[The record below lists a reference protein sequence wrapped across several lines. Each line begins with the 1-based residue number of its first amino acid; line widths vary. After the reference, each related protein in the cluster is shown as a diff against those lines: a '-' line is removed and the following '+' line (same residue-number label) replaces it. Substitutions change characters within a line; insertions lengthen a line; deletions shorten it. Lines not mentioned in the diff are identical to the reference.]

1 MNNVLN
7 RKMFVNRDARAKL
20 ANMGGILASSP
31 EMVDETQRYAPG
43 GTVTTDASGATGT
56 FSVDPQPSFM
66 QRLFEDLMR
75 KIRNNEPFNDRDVQV
90 YESLPTEVKQRIN
103 VNSAEG
109 LDTTDNDRARR
120 GPGRTAMDFSSN
132 VGIMSA
138 APSVEAVNPALDD
151 PTTKLDQTPQLD
163 IGLSA
168 FQLQELQK
176 QRDAYQE
183 NLRKYQEDYQ
193 APELASAEILSEP
206 EIAPERINVNS
217 AELLDTSDNDRA
229 RRGPGRTAMDF
240 STETIPTA
248 SVDNNE
254 VSLMEIIDQK
264 VAPAAKGNRE
274 DAISTIA
281 NFNEAEKQGAAM
293 GAASEMFTPPS
304 PYEEKM
310 QKKEDDADR
319 AERIAAEDEAFAQD
333 VPPAPF
339 VGEKNKGEVYEG
351 DGKWTIEKFLEG
363 SAGPS
368 GLSSKKI
375 GDEIEGS
382 SNPSEDMANAVGDA
396 LGEDFEGMDM
406 PERISSYK
414 KILSD
419 LLGTDTKEDK
429 KEEFWM
435 NMAMVGFA
443 VAAGDD
449 PSAIKNIADGLLA
462 GSKMMKEDKASNQAR
477 EDKIN
482 MMALEESNKDKRLAA
497 RNRNAERVAQIRST
511 GSTSFATVD
520 RMFKSVLDNAL
531 DGYKLQIED
540 GSISS
545 AEAASQAIKIASE
558 SFPNSQFAIGNSG
571 AESSEDN
578 VPVVSTQADFDAL
591 KTGTVFLQKND
602 KGVFERREKK

>member
-7 RKMFVNRDARAKL
+7 RKMFVNRNARAKL

-31 EMVDETQRYAPG
+31 EMVDATQRFAPG

-56 FSVDPQPSFM
+56 FTVDPQPSFLE
-66 QRLFEDLMR
+66 RLREDIMK
-75 KIRNNEPFNDRDVQV
+75 KIRNNEPFTEQDRQV
-90 YESLPTEVKQRIN
+90 IETIN
-103 VNSAEG
+103 NGSG
-109 LDTTDNDRARR
+109 
-120 GPGRTAMDFSSN
+120 
-132 VGIMSA
+132 GIMQKIDEIF
-138 APSVEAVNPALDD
+138 APNAKTAREERGQNIIESNLPLGDADDEATAI
-151 PTTKLDQTPQLD
+151 LD
-163 IGLSA
+163 I
-168 FQLQELQK
+168 
-176 QRDAYQE
+176 
-183 NLRKYQEDYQ
+183 
-193 APELASAEILSEP
+193 PLASAEILSEP

-248 SVDNNE
+248 SVDDDE
-254 VSLMEIIDQK
+254 ASLMERIDEIF
-264 VAPAAKGNRE
+264 APAAKGNRE

-281 NFNEAEKQGAAM
+281 DFNEAEKQGAAM
-293 GAASEMFTPPS
+293 GAAAEVLTPPS
-304 PYEEKM
+304 PYEEKI

-351 DGKWTIEKFLEG
+351 DGKWTIEEFLEG
-363 SAGPS
+363 REAPPD
-368 GLSSKKI
+368 LSSKKI
-375 GDEIEGS
+375 VEKIKGS
-382 SNPSEDMANAVGDA
+382 SDLSEDMANAVGDA

-414 KILSD
+414 KVLSD

-558 SFPNSQFAIGNSG
+558 SFPNSQFAIGNSA